1 MTVLEPPDCTKYVNA
16 SWRTGVPR
24 SPRITAVLDTNR
36 FTLPA
41 SVAVAVVVAA

>member
-1 MTVLEPPDCTKYVNA
+1 MIVLPPPETTKYVNA
-16 SWRTGVPR
+16 SCVAGVPR